1 MQIELKGR
9 NVPVTDDLREH
20 VEKRFRKI
28 SNQVPD
34 VVRMEVEFAH
44 ENNPSIAERECAEVT
59 LYLKGK
65 TLRAH
70 DHARDLHH
78 AINLCEKE
86 LCRQVKQYRE
96 KRRHRR
102 EARTSAAAGR
112 IRPAL

>member
-9 NVPVTDDLREH
+9 NVPVTQDLREH
-20 VEKRFRKI
+20 VERRFRKI

-44 ENNPSIAERECAEVT
+44 ENNPAIAERECAEVT

-65 TLRAH
+65 TLRAQ

-78 AINLCEKE
+78 AINLCEEE
-86 LCRQVKQYRE
+86 LSRQVKQYRE

-102 EARTSAAAGR
+102 EARLSAAAGR
-112 IRPAL
+112 MRPAL

>member
-28 SNQVPD
+28 SNQVPE

-44 ENNPSIAERECAEVT
+44 ENNPAIAEREIAEVT

-78 AINLCEKE
+78 AINLCEEE
-86 LCRQVKQYRE
+86 LCRQVKRHRE
-96 KRRHRR
+96 KRTHRR
-102 EARTSAAAGR
+102 EARMNSER
-112 IRPAL
+112 LRPAV